1 MVAQLPLGAAV
12 MKRLSSLDTND
23 FGPHAVV
30 IADELQV
37 TARAGLP
44 VACII
49 LAQTLIDV
57 IANEQAGPA
66 GYLDGMA
73 FAYAGNKAAL
83 SWLRG
88 RRNLMLHHEGPS
100 DGLMGEAPAADWLK
114 RDAQKAITTLLDYLE
129 DLNVSR

>member
-1 MVAQLPLGAAV
+1 MAARTQLPACV
-12 MKRLSSLDTND
+12 MSSLSRLDKAD
-23 FGPHAVV
+23 FGPHALVL
-30 IADELQV
+30 ADELQ
-37 TARAGLP
+37 AAAQADLP

-49 LAQTLIDV
+49 LAQTLVDV

-88 RRNLMLHHEGPS
+88 RRNLLLHHEGPS
-100 DGLMGEAPAADWLK
+100 DGLMGETPAPRWLM
-114 RDAQKAITTLLDYLE
+114 RDAEKAIDTVLDYLK
-129 DLNVSR
+129 DLNIAS

>member
-1 MVAQLPLGAAV
+1 MVAQPPLGAAV
-12 MKRLSSLDTND
+12 MTRLSRLDKGD

-30 IADELQV
+30 VADELQAA
-37 TARAGLP
+37 ARAGLP
-44 VACII
+44 VACIV
-49 LAQTLIDV
+49 LAQTLVDV

-88 RRNLMLHHEGPS
+88 RRNLLLHHEGPS
-100 DGLMGEAPAADWLK
+100 DGLMGEVPAADWLM
-114 RDAQKAITTLLDYLE
+114 RDAEKAITTLLNYLE
-129 DLNVSR
+129 DLDVSS